1 MDVPSITMEIHIV
14 KLETI
19 TMDMEIIMDQLAK
32 LQFTNIGRIMVYYN
46 FNISEN

>member
-1 MDVPSITMEIHIV
+1 MDVLSTSMEIHIV

-32 LQFTNIGRIMVYYN
+32 MQFTNIEKIMVLT
-46 FNISEN
+46 FNI